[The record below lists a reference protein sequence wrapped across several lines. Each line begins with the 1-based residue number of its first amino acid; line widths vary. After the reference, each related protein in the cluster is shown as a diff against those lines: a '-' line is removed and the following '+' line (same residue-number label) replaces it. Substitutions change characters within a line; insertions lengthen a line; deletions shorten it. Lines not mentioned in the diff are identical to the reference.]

1 MKKSFYFLMAFTAI
15 VFASCGEKKEAAAP
29 VEEGYKIGDY
39 YNDGTKEG
47 IVYEVYDGGKH
58 GKIVSLDEATAKW
71 CVRALAHR
79 ATDATSSNNGVV
91 NLTEIKNL
99 SNWETNYPAFA
110 WCASLGDGWYLPSKD
125 ELIALTTS
133 LRLFFDLRL
142 VSVAHLTKSCPKASV
157 AFSASLDNLSLLLWN
172 SSIELYSVTGG
183 VSLPFSLNLNVFA
196 VLGCAF
202 IALSTSSLL
211 ASS

>member
-125 ELIALTTS
+125 ELMLVYENRKAINDALTEKGRAKMSATFHWS
-133 LRLFFDLRL
+133 SSEMEEGYAWGCGFSDDGWLGGSGYNEKH
-142 VSVAHLTKSCPKASV
+142 VNCSVRAV
-157 AFSASLDNLSLLLWN
+157 A
-172 SSIELYSVTGG
+172 
-183 VSLPFSLNLNVFA
+183 
-196 VLGCAF
+196 AF
-202 IALSTSSLL
+202 
-211 ASS
+211 